1 MEVKFNQFVRGNW
14 KVNNSE
20 DVARTY
26 DIEAEVQIDG
36 NGVVSSIVN
45 GAVRKDNKVVASFK
59 QDGNSSAPDFSPKTA
74 DAAEAYE
81 VYGLILAFVN
91 KVAEEAKNNPPYEK

>member
-26 DIEAEVQIDG
+26 DIEAEVQIG
-36 NGVVSSIVN
+36 SNGVVSSIVN
-45 GAVRKDNKVVASFK
+45 GAVRKDNKVVASFI
-59 QDGNSSAPDFSPKTA
+59 QEGNSSVPSFSPKTE
-74 DAAEAYE
+74 DATEAYE
-81 VYGLILAFVN
+81 VYGLILAFDN
-91 KVAEEAKNNPPYEK
+91 KVTEEAKNNPPYKK